1 MRIKNISAWLA
12 LVLAFSLTAA
22 GCANNEQTGE
32 GNTQNQAST
41 ENGEDTS
48 GKAMLK
54 LQGDSGTKF
63 SGSCT
68 VGNQEPEEISG
79 QVPEIYS
86 FELKGEPLDCKIN
99 SDGDAQVDLAVGK
112 NVRSVQRISGGTL
125 HLTYKNGSISSS
137 ASSSGSSNQGSSSSS
152 QGGSVNEPSGVIS
165 ESRNVS
171 GFKEVELN
179 GAGTLSIQQTGD
191 ESLSIEAEEDVIP
204 KINTEVVNNRLIIG
218 PKPNT
223 TINTTKPI
231 NYNLTVNNLD
241 TLKVEGAGNVE
252 AQDISTDQ
260 LAITISGAGD
270 VKMAG
275 RANSQNVEILGSGD
289 YQAGE
294 LQSKNTKIH
303 VAGSGSALVKVSEE
317 LDAEVSGSGSVE
329 YIGSPTVN
337 KDVSGAGEVKK
348 H

>member
-12 LVLAFSLTAA
+12 LVLAFTLATA

-32 GNTQNQAST
+32 GSTQNQAST
-41 ENGEDTS
+41 ENAEDTN
-48 GKAMLK
+48 GKAMLR

-68 VGNQEPEEISG
+68 VGNQEPEEISS
-79 QVPEIYS
+79 QVPETYT
-86 FELKGEPLDCKIN
+86 FELKGEPLDCKVS
-99 SDGDAQVDLAVGK
+99 SDGDVQVDLAVGK

-137 ASSSGSSNQGSSSSS
+137 VSSSGSTNQGSASS
-152 QGGSVNEPSGVIS
+152 QGGSVNEPSAVTS

-179 GAGTLSIQQTGD
+179 GAGTLSIRQTGE

-223 TINTTKPI
+223 NINTTKPI

-241 TLKVEGAGNVE
+241 ALKVAGAGNVE

-270 VKMAG
+270 VKMSG
-275 RANSQNVEILGSGD
+275 RADSQNVEILGSGD

-303 VAGSGSALVKVSEE
+303 VAGSGSAVVKVSEK

-329 YIGSPTVN
+329 YIGDPTVN
-337 KDVSGAGEVKK
+337 KTVSGAGEVKK

>member
-12 LVLAFSLTAA
+12 LVLAFTLATA
-22 GCANNEQTGE
+22 GCANNEPTGE
-32 GNTQNQAST
+32 DNTQNQAST

-48 GKAMLK
+48 GKAMLR

-79 QVPEIYS
+79 QVPETYS
-86 FELKGEPLDCKIN
+86 FELKGEPLDCNVN
-99 SDGDAQVDLAVGK
+99 SDGDVQVDLAVGK

-137 ASSSGSSNQGSSSSS
+137 VSSSGSTNQGSASS
-152 QGGSVNEPSGVIS
+152 QGGSVNEPSAVTS

-179 GAGTLSIQQTGD
+179 GAGTLSIRQTGE

-223 TINTTKPI
+223 NINTTKPI
-231 NYNLTVNNLD
+231 DYNLTVNNLD
-241 TLKVEGAGNVE
+241 ALKVAGAGNVE

-270 VKMAG
+270 VKMSG
-275 RANSQNVEILGSGD
+275 RADSQNVEILGSGD

-303 VAGSGSALVKVSEE
+303 VAGSGSGLVKVSEK

-329 YIGSPTVN
+329 YIGDPTVN
-337 KDVSGAGEVKK
+337 KTVSGAGEVKK